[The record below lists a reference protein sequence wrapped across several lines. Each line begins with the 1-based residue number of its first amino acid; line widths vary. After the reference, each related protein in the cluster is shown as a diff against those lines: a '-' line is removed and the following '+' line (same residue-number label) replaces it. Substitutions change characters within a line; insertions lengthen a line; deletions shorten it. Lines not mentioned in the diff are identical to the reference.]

1 MKIENF
7 QSQVCVCAASTNL
20 ICAKS
25 RAEMGEKM
33 ERHILVVEDDRTLNE
48 GIAFALEKEGYIVHK
63 ARSLGEAEKKLGQ
76 KMDLILLDIN
86 LPDGD
91 GRDFLKNI
99 LVGQKVPVLFLTAR
113 DSEED
118 MLKGFRMGC
127 DDYIT
132 KPFSM
137 AVLVMKIGAVLKR
150 SKETSRKIYT
160 NGGLVY
166 DFENKTLKNRGQ
178 EIELT
183 ALEIKL
189 LEIFL
194 DHRGIV
200 LTRERLLDRI
210 WDMQEK
216 YVEDRTLSVNIH
228 RLREK
233 IGDDSEKPNHI
244 RTVFG
249 IGYKWEDE

>member
-1 MKIENF
+1 MEKILIVDDSVTQAAKLKSILEDEYEVTVAQTAIEGLSF
-7 QSQVCVCAASTNL
+7 ASTG
-20 ICAKS
+20 KFS
-25 RAEMGEKM
+25 
-33 ERHILVVEDDRTLNE
+33 
-48 GIAFALEKEGYIVHK
+48 
-63 ARSLGEAEKKLGQ
+63 
-76 KMDLILLDIN
+76 LILLDVVM
-86 LPDGD
+86 PEMDG
-91 GRDFLKNI
+91 FVLLKKLQEELVTEHIPVI
-99 LVGQKVPVLFLTAR
+99 LITSLSDVQNEQKGLIIGAV
-113 DSEED
+113 
-118 MLKGFRMGC
+118 
-127 DDYIT
+127 DYIT

-150 SKETSRKIYT
+150 SKETSRKIYA

-233 IGDDSEKPNHI
+233 IEDDSEKPNHI

>member
-1 MKIENF
+1 M
-7 QSQVCVCAASTNL
+7 CSTE
-20 ICAKS
+20 S
-25 RAEMGEKM
+25 PGP
-33 ERHILVVEDDRTLNE
+33 
-48 GIAFALEKEGYIVHK
+48 
-63 ARSLGEAEKKLGQ
+63 
-76 KMDLILLDIN
+76 
-86 LPDGD
+86 LP
-91 GRDFLKNI
+91 
-99 LVGQKVPVLFLTAR
+99 
-113 DSEED
+113 
-118 MLKGFRMGC
+118 
-127 DDYIT
+127 
-132 KPFSM
+132 
-137 AVLVMKIGAVLKR
+137 
-150 SKETSRKIYT
+150 
-160 NGGLVY
+160 
-166 DFENKTLKNRGQ
+166 FENKTLKNRGR

-216 YVEDRTLSVNIH
+216 YVEDRTLNVNIH

-233 IGDDSEKPNHI
+233 IEDDSEKPNHI

>member
-1 MKIENF
+1 
-7 QSQVCVCAASTNL
+7 
-20 ICAKS
+20 
-25 RAEMGEKM
+25 
-33 ERHILVVEDDRTLNE
+33 
-48 GIAFALEKEGYIVHK
+48 
-63 ARSLGEAEKKLGQ
+63 
-76 KMDLILLDIN
+76 
-86 LPDGD
+86 
-91 GRDFLKNI
+91 
-99 LVGQKVPVLFLTAR
+99 
-113 DSEED
+113 

-150 SKETSRKIYT
+150 SKETSRKIYA

-194 DHRGIV
+194 DH
-200 LTRERLLDRI
+200 

-233 IGDDSEKPNHI
+233 IEDDSEKPNHI